1 MNMHKYY
8 SQLIGFKIEDFR
20 FEADE
25 YSIEPFPVFT
35 VSKGGEAL
43 DLTLSMDSEG
53 NGGGFAFIET
63 APQEKAVKNA

>member
-20 FEADE
+20 FEVDE
-25 YSIEPFPVFT
+25 CSIEPFPVFT

-53 NGGGFAFIET
+53 NGGGFAFIES
-63 APQEKAVKNA
+63 APQEKAEQNA